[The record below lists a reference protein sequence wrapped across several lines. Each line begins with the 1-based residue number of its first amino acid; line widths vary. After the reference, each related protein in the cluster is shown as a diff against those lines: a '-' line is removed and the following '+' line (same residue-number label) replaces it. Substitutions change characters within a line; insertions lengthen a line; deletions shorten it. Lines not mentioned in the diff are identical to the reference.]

1 MLNSM
6 KRIFFVM
13 GEGSV
18 GKSTLIRCLTGIRQA
33 SRRSIRIAPGVDVPM
48 WVWMRSMQELNPIM
62 NPNDVLTD
70 IFAPG
75 EASFEYY
82 LIPLRMRSLYGYPPA
97 QDYIDLLG
105 QRCTI
110 MGAVALSADATF
122 IPLTLPVPLIT
133 IPFSKNNPAN
143 ANAATVRAGWGWI

>member
-1 MLNSM
+1 
-6 KRIFFVM
+6 
-13 GEGSV
+13 
-18 GKSTLIRCLTGIRQA
+18 
-33 SRRSIRIAPGVDVPM
+33 
-48 WVWMRSMQELNPIM
+48 MQELDPIM
-62 NPNDVLTD
+62 TPNDVLTD

-97 QDYIDLLG
+97 QDYIGLLG

-110 MGAVALSADATF
+110 MGAVALSTDATF
-122 IPLTLPVPLIT
+122 IPLTLPVSLII
-133 IPFSKNNPAN
+133 IPFSKNSPAN